1 MKKILMSVLIT
12 AVLVGGG
19 AFYGGMKYAQSKA
32 SSRLAQGNFGSF
44 QRNGAAN
51 IGGLRGNRSGGFAAG
66 EIIAKDNNSV
76 TIKLNNG
83 GSKIVFYSDATEVG
97 KFTKGAADDLQVGES
112 VTVSGD
118 ANQDGSITAK
128 LIQIRPA
135 VPVPTGQ

>member
-1 MKKILMSVLIT
+1 MKKILTSVLVT

-19 AFYGGMKYAQSKA
+19 AFYGGMKYAQSKMP
-32 SSRLAQGNFGSF
+32 RRIGQGDFGNF
-44 QRNGAAN
+44 QQMGAAN
-51 IGGLRGNRSGGFAAG
+51 IGGLRGNRSGGFAVG
-66 EIIAKDNNSV
+66 EVIAKDKNSV

-97 KFTKGAADDLQVGES
+97 KFTKGTADDLQVGES

>member
-19 AFYGGMKYAQSKA
+19 AFYGGMKYVQSKA
-32 SSRLAQGNFGSF
+32 SSRLAQGNFGNF
-44 QRNGAAN
+44 QRNSMAS
-51 IGGLRGNRSGGFAAG
+51 IGGLRGNRFGGFAAG

-83 GSKIVFYSDATEVG
+83 GSRIVFYSNSTEVG
-97 KFTKGAADDLQVGES
+97 KFTKGTADDLQVGES

-128 LIQIRPA
+128 LIQIRPTA
-135 VPVPTGQ
+135 PTSQ